1 MTSRFIYKGT
11 MMAIAIML
19 SCFSPLI
26 YAQTT
31 QQESV
36 TITANKKSLENILEK
51 LSKQY
56 NYQFFYNSSLLKRD
70 QRIRFFAEYGYTRSN
85 ESTFIRYRTA
95 ISD

>member
-31 QQESV
+31 
-36 TITANKKSLENILEK
+36 
-51 LSKQY
+51 
-56 NYQFFYNSSLLKRD
+56 
-70 QRIRFFAEYGYTRSN
+70 
-85 ESTFIRYRTA
+85 
-95 ISD
+95 

>member
-36 TITANKKSLENILEK
+36 TITANKKSLENI
-51 LSKQY
+51 
-56 NYQFFYNSSLLKRD
+56 F
-70 QRIRFFAEYGYTRSN
+70 T
-85 ESTFIRYRTA
+85 
-95 ISD
+95 

>member
-56 NYQFFYNSSLLKRD
+56 NYQFFYNSSLLKGINVSVSLQNTD
-70 QRIRFFAEYGYTRSN
+70 IHEGIPLLA
-85 ESTFIRYRTA
+85 
-95 ISD
+95 